1 MTVTADAIFIL
12 QEILCVP
19 GWWIMLIQGRDTDLA
34 ILETAATLQYMFNF
48 CLRKRGRR
56 GLLPLCA
63 RCDRPVDLFD
73 LFCFRG
79 EQAQLL
85 RLRIQL
91 KISSFRIISSAW
103 FFRLFIIPTHFI

>member
-1 MTVTADAIFIL
+1 
-12 QEILCVP
+12 
-19 GWWIMLIQGRDTDLA
+19 MLDFR
-34 ILETAATLQYMFNF
+34 
-48 CLRKRGRR
+48 LRKRERR

-63 RCDRPVDLFD
+63 RCDHPVNMFD
-73 LFCFRG
+73 LFRFRG